1 MKSYQIQNRGI
12 RSWERNA
19 GRLKRMNQGNARG
32 ITSKGAGNCSLRVA
46 YAKKRRRIL
55 KRRLKRAGIA
65 VAVLAAITVAVMMV
79 YKGISEAGEEEKGG
93 IPEVMKIQ
101 PEDIKKETKARI
113 LPTRNFDEEDRC
125 LLAKIAMAE
134 AEGES
139 TEGKA
144 MVIMVVL
151 NRVGSGDF
159 PDNITDVIFDDG
171 QFSPVKEGGR
181 FYTTE
186 PDEDCWKAMDLIMQ
200 GWDESEGALY
210 FEATYNGENTW
221 HSRNLE
227 YIKTVGN
234 HNFYK

>member
-1 MKSYQIQNRGI
+1 MKKAI
-12 RSWERNA
+12 
-19 GRLKRMNQGNARG
+19 
-32 ITSKGAGNCSLRVA
+32 
-46 YAKKRRRIL
+46 
-55 KRRLKRAGIA
+55 
-65 VAVLAAITVAVMMV
+65 AVLAALIVAVITSCGGSAKV
-79 YKGISEAGEEEKGG
+79 GEPEQET
-93 IPEVMKIQ
+93 IPEVIVIQ
-101 PEDIKKETKARI
+101 TEGAPAETEARI
-113 LPTRNFDEEDRC
+113 MPLKIFNEEDEC

-151 NRVGSGDF
+151 NRVESKDF
-159 PDNITDVIFDDG
+159 PDSIMDVIFDDG
-171 QFSPVKEGGR
+171 EFSPVKEGGR

-186 PDEDCWKAMDLIMQ
+186 PDGDCWEALDLVRY

-210 FEATYNGENTW
+210 FEAVYNGEDTW

>member
-1 MKSYQIQNRGI
+1 MKKAI
-12 RSWERNA
+12 
-19 GRLKRMNQGNARG
+19 
-32 ITSKGAGNCSLRVA
+32 
-46 YAKKRRRIL
+46 
-55 KRRLKRAGIA
+55 
-65 VAVLAAITVAVMMV
+65 AVLAAMIVAVITSCGSV
-79 YKGISEAGEEEKGG
+79 EVGEPEQET
-93 IPEVMKIQ
+93 IPEVIVIQ
-101 PEDIKKETKARI
+101 TEGAPEEIEARI
-113 LPTRNFDEEDRC
+113 MPLRSFNEEDEC

-144 MVIMVVL
+144 MVIMVVM
-151 NRVGSGDF
+151 NRVESKDF
-159 PDNITDVIFDDG
+159 PDNIMDVIFDEG

-186 PDEDCWKAMDLIMQ
+186 PDEDCWAALDLIMQ

-210 FEATYNGENTW
+210 FEAIYNGEDTW